1 MKNRT
6 APDFGI
12 SSGIY
17 LERALILVEDLGKK
31 RIKERRKLN
40 EKKI

>member
-12 SSGIY
+12 SSGIWY
-17 LERALILVEDLGKK
+17 LFGESINWILVEDLG
-31 RIKERRKLN
+31 RG
-40 EKKI
+40 EKKGGN